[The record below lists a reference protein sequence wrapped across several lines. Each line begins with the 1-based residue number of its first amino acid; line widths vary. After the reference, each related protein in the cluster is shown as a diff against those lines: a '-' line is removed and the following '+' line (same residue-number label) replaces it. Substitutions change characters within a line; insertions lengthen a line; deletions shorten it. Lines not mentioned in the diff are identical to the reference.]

1 MYGLVNMA
9 IRDLAE
15 ANGGVELW
23 EKIRIGAGVDSAE
36 FEPMTTYPDAVTYS
50 LVGSA
55 SKALGLPPG
64 EVLRLFGMHWVL
76 YTAKAGYG
84 EIMDMFGPDF
94 RTCLANLNHMHA
106 RMGALMPQLVPPRF
120 DVVVRGP
127 NSLSVEYHSKREGL
141 APMVQGLLEGL
152 AKKFGE
158 TAEILLIPAEPGRP
172 TTFTIELKN

>member
-9 IRDLAE
+9 VRDLAE
-15 ANGGVELW
+15 VNGGKDLW
-23 EKIRIGAGVDSAE
+23 DRIRRSAGIE
-36 FEPMTTYPDAVTYS
+36 HETFEPMTTYPDQMTYA
-50 LVGSA
+50 LVGAA
-55 SKALGLPPG
+55 SKELSLPPA

-94 RTCLANLNHMHA
+94 RTCLTNLNHMHA

-120 DVVVRGP
+120 DVLEDGP
-127 NSLSVEYHSKREGL
+127 SKLLVTYHSKREGL

-158 TAEILLIPAEPGRP
+158 HVEIRSVTVVSGQPA
-172 TTFTIELKN
+172 TFEIEFKK